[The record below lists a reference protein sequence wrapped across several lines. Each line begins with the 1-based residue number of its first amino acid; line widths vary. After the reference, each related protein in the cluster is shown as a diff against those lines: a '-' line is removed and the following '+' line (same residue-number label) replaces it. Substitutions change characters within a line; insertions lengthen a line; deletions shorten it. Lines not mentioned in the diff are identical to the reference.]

1 MHHFNKS
8 LKITTLRQHGRLCIY
23 TKITSHLYKVQ
34 ELYNRIKTITWIEY
48 NVILPFDII
57 QVDQTNNDF

>member
-1 MHHFNKS
+1 M
-8 LKITTLRQHGRLCIY
+8 LVDICIY